1 MTRETAAAESARAK
15 LLPEL
20 KEALGKNSHLSK
32 KVMMEIAGKD
42 GLPLHEVYAVS
53 SFYAYLP
60 VAPAGKNVI
69 RVCEALPCDLKDA
82 SAVVGCVKELLG
94 IKPGE
99 TTADGKFSLEVAG
112 CIGACDEAPA
122 MMINDTLYGKLTKDK
137 IAAILKTY

>member
-1 MTRETAAAESARAK
+1 MTKETNPGKNARAG
-15 LLPEL
+15 LLPRL
-20 KEALGKNSHLSK
+20 KEAARKNVHLSK
-32 KVMMEIAGKD
+32 EAMTEVADRE
-42 GLPLHEVYAVS
+42 GLPLNEVYAVS

-60 VAPAGKNVI
+60 VKPAGKNII

-82 SAVVGCVKELLG
+82 SAVVGYVEELLG

-99 TTADGKFSLEVAG
+99 TTADGEFSLEVAG

-122 MMINDTLYGKLTKDK
+122 MMINDKLYGKLTKDR

>member
-1 MTRETAAAESARAK
+1 MTRENAAAKRDRTK

-20 KEALGKNSHLSK
+20 KDALGKNVHLSK
-32 KVMMEIAGKD
+32 TVMMEIAGKN
-42 GLPLHEVYAVS
+42 GLPLNEVYAVS

-60 VAPAGKNVI
+60 VRPVGQNVI

-82 SAVVGCVKELLG
+82 GAVIGYVKELLG

-99 TTADGKFSLEVAG
+99 STADGKFSLEVAG

-122 MMINDTLYGKLTKDK
+122 MMINDKLYGKLTKDK
-137 IAAILKTY
+137 IAVILKTY

>member
-1 MTRETAAAESARAK
+1 MTKEMNPAKNARAG
-15 LLPEL
+15 LLPRL
-20 KEALGKNSHLSK
+20 KEAAGENVHLSK
-32 KVMMEIAGKD
+32 TVMTEVAGKD
-42 GLPLHEVYAVS
+42 GLPLNEVYAVS

-60 VAPAGKNVI
+60 VKPAGKNII

-99 TTADGKFSLEVAG
+99 TTADGKFSLETAG

-122 MMINDTLYGKLTKDK
+122 MMINDKLYGNLTKDK

>member
-1 MTRETAAAESARAK
+1 MTRETAVANRARTA

-20 KEALGKNSHLSK
+20 KEALGENGHLSK
-32 KVMMEIAGKD
+32 AVMLEIAGRH
-42 GLPLHEVYAVS
+42 GLPLNEVYAVS

-60 VAPAGKNVI
+60 VEPAGKNVI

-82 SAVVGCVKELLG
+82 GMIMGCFEELLG

-99 TTADGKFSLEVAG
+99 TTADGKFSLEAAG

-122 MMINDTLYGKLTKDK
+122 MMINDKLYGRLTKDR
-137 IAAILKTY
+137 IAAILNTY